1 MAKYAVEYMEVY
13 RKVYIVEAE
22 TPEEAEEK
30 MEDAADNIPLDM
42 DFDHWEIEVLEDVT
56 EEEKEAQ
63 EKGIKYFDPLPEEE

>member
-30 MEDAADNIPLDM
+30 MEGAADNILLDM
-42 DFDHWEIEVLEDVT
+42 DFDHWEVEVLEDVT
-56 EEEKEAQ
+56 EEEKEAR

>member
-30 MEDAADNIPLDM
+30 MEDAADNILLDM
-42 DFDHWEIEVLEDVT
+42 DLDHWEVEVLEDVT
-56 EEEKEAQ
+56 EEEKEAR
-63 EKGIKYFDPLPEEE
+63 EKGIKYFDPLPEE